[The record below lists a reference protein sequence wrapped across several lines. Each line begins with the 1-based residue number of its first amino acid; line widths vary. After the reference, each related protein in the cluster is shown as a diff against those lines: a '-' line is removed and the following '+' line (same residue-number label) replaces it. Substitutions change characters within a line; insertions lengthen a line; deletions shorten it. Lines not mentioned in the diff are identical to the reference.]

1 MSMNRPPVVLITGV
15 AGLMGSRL
23 ADYIVEN
30 VPGATIIGID
40 DLSGGFIENVNE
52 KVIFYKQDVSAP
64 SMVSKDGE
72 PEAYLREID
81 EIFEKHKP
89 DFVFHFA
96 AYAAECLSPF
106 IRRYNYINNLI
117 ATANIVNCCIKY
129 KVTRLVFTSSLAVY
143 GHQQPPFR
151 ENDVRNP
158 IDPYGVAK
166 AACEQD
172 IEIAAEQHGL
182 DYCILRPHN
191 VYGAK
196 QNIWDPYRNVIGIF
210 MYKVLK
216 GDPITVYGDGRQKRA
231 FSCIDDSLEPMW
243 RAAWKKEASK
253 QIINLGGIHEY
264 SINEL
269 AYAVLDTAHGLGIDV
284 KDSSIIHLPARHEVK
299 YAFSTY
305 HKSQEILGFEHKTD
319 LHEGVK
325 KMWEWVLEQPE
336 RERVIWT
343 NYELDDEIY
352 PYWRQ
357 DALKD
362 GYWKKVAEMDGEKMR
377 EIL

>member
-1 MSMNRPPVVLITGV
+1 
-15 AGLMGSRL
+15 MGSRL
-23 ADYIVEN
+23 ADYIVEH

-52 KVIFYKQDVSAP
+52 KVIFFECDVSASE
-64 SMVSKDGE
+64 SMN
-72 PEAYLREID
+72 A
-81 EIFEKHKP
+81 IFEKHKP
-89 DFVFHFA
+89 DYVFHFA

-106 IRRYNYINNLI
+106 IRRYNYINNLV
-117 ATANIVNCCIKY
+117 ATATIINCCIKH
-129 KVTRLVFTSSLAVY
+129 KIDRLVFTSTMAVY
-143 GHQQPPFR
+143 GDGQAPFR
-151 ENDVRNP
+151 ENDLRNP

-166 AACEQD
+166 AACERD

-216 GDPITVYGDGRQKRA
+216 GDPVTVFGDGEQKRA
-231 FSCIDDSLEPMW
+231 FSYIDDSLEPMW
-243 RAAWKKEASK
+243 KAAWKKEASE

-264 SINEL
+264 SINDL
-269 AYAVLDTAHGLGIDV
+269 AQTVVDTAYELGINTDN
-284 KDSSIIHLPARHEVK
+284 SPIIHLPPRHEVK

-305 HKSQEILGFEHKTD
+305 HKSQEILNFEHRTD
-319 LHEGVK
+319 LYEGVK
-325 KMWEWVLEQPE
+325 KMWKWVLEQPE

-343 NYELDDEIY
+343 NYELDSELY

-357 DALKD
+357 DALED
-362 GYWKKVAEMDGEKMR
+362 GYWKEVAELDGEKMR
-377 EIL
+377 EII